1 MLLQR
6 AKFLRILATIFV
18 SDTSVG
24 QQSAD
29 STSAAVNLEVEELAW
44 DSDLRASV
52 ETHRHGSWSPVFC
65 SAFVVGTCEV
75 LLHVRKVLHA
85 IVESLELRIQLEGLV
100 GQMHAVV
107 NVRHEAK
114 ICNTWLGAHQEVS
127 VIIEQLT
134 DNVKAIHDL
143 RNTSNAVNLSPKE
156 GHFRIDELIVCNS
169 LELMSPCTL
178 LRGFTDE
185 LWAVL
190 LCDVVVNGVS
200 L

>member
-1 MLLQR
+1 M
-6 AKFLRILATIFV
+6 
-18 SDTSVG
+18 
-24 QQSAD
+24 
-29 STSAAVNLEVEELAW
+29 
-44 DSDLRASV
+44 
-52 ETHRHGSWSPVFC
+52 
-65 SAFVVGTCEV
+65 VGTCEV

-107 NVRHEAK
+107 NVRHENK

-143 RNTSNAVNLSPKE
+143 CNTSNAVNLSPKE

-178 LRGFTDE
+178 LGSFTDE